1 MKYIRQLN
9 LAKPEQLLE
18 LQTAMI
24 EASLAF
30 ELGSNWRT
38 PFKKLMYKYPV
49 GYMHRVSRMLANTDK
64 EQIDRLSAAMAL
76 DTAKLPV

>member
-9 LAKPEQLLE
+9 LANPARLFE

-38 PFKKLMYKYPV
+38 PFRKLMNKYPV

-64 EQIDRLSAAMAL
+64 EQINRLSAAMAL
-76 DTAKLPV
+76 DTAKLPI